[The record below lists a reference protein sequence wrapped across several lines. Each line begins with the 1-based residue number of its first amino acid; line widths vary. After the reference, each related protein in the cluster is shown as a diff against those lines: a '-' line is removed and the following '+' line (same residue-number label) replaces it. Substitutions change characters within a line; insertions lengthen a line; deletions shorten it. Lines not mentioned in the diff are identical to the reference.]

1 VKRTQIYLSDD
12 LYFEL
17 KNRSKKSKRSISET
31 IRQILRENL
40 MPNKKEK
47 ILSSIDEAF
56 GLWLNRKFDT
66 ETYIRNIR
74 KGTRLDN
81 FRY

>member
-1 VKRTQIYLSDD
+1 MKRTQIYLSDD

-17 KNRSKKSKRSISET
+17 KNRSKRSISET

>member
-1 VKRTQIYLSDD
+1 
-12 LYFEL
+12 
-17 KNRSKKSKRSISET
+17 
-31 IRQILRENL
+31 

-47 ILSSIDEAF
+47 ILSSINEAY
-56 GLWLNRKFDT
+56 GLWQDRKFDT

>member
-1 VKRTQIYLSDD
+1 
-12 LYFEL
+12 
-17 KNRSKKSKRSISET
+17 
-31 IRQILRENL
+31 

-56 GLWLNRKFDT
+56 GLWLNRRFDT

>member
-1 VKRTQIYLSDD
+1 
-12 LYFEL
+12 
-17 KNRSKKSKRSISET
+17 
-31 IRQILRENL
+31 

-56 GLWLNRKFDT
+56 GLWQDRKFDT